1 MDRIS
6 MMRRFP
12 CFACAALALL
22 AVAAAWAPAAA
33 RAQDVPGTEQP
44 SRAPELLRAF
54 LAETVTLEAAFSQV
68 LLEAD
73 SQHTQVSTGRFYL
86 HRPQRFRWDYEAPVP
101 QLVVADGENLWL
113 YDPDLEQATMRRLDD
128 GLSSTPAMLLSGDGS
143 LDDSFR
149 IGAAYR
155 EDGFDWVELAPLS
168 GEADFAGVRVGFVDG
183 VLASMELIDA
193 LGQTTIIRFEEVV
206 VNEPL
211 DAALFQFVPPPGAD
225 VIRDAGY

>member
-1 MDRIS
+1 
-6 MMRRFP
+6 
-12 CFACAALALL
+12 LAFVLLAFL
-22 AVAAAWAPAAA
+22 AVAASWAPATA
-33 RAQDVPGTEQP
+33 RAQDVPGTEPP

-54 LAETVTLEAAFSQV
+54 LDETVTLEAAFSQV
-68 LLEAD
+68 LLESD
-73 SQHTQVSTGRFYL
+73 SQHAQVSTGRFYL
-86 HRPQRFRWDYEAPVP
+86 HRPQRFRWDYQNPVP

-113 YDPDLEQATMRRLDD
+113 YDPDLEQATVRRLDD

-155 EDGFDWVELAPLS
+155 EDGFDCVELAPLS

-183 VLASMELIDA
+183 VLATMELIDA
-193 LGQTTIIRFEEVV
+193 LGQTTIIRFDEVV
-206 VNEPL
+206 LNEPL

-225 VIRDAGY
+225 VIRDADF